1 MKKKLGLITL
11 VAMMFTMVVTGCG
24 SKGNTDGGGSAGG
37 SEDATGDTEIVVWAW
52 DVALEQLEKNAE
64 IFKQDNPGVN
74 FVFEDMGTDQ
84 IYSKLVTS
92 LSTGIGLPDVVA
104 IEGEQMSGF
113 GNKFPDVFLKL
124 DDIVD
129 KDQYLPIKISE
140 VLVEDHILAFPWD
153 AAPMAMYY
161 RTDVFEEAGV
171 NAEEIITWD
180 DYIEAGKKVVEKTD
194 FKMLPLSETAGDL
207 MYRTLLSE
215 LGSFYFDDEGNT
227 RVDSPESIE
236 AMSMVKKIHEA
247 GISQDYSGWD
257 EYILTLTGERVAT
270 IPEAVWMIGS
280 IKEEAG
286 FTAGKWGVIPLPKF
300 EAGGSSAATNGGAVL
315 AIPGTTENPEI
326 VKQFV
331 KFSMTDVASL
341 IDGFESYGLYPS
353 YIPTYEN
360 EIFNQGDD
368 FFGGQKVYE
377 IFNQYGKQIPAVN
390 YTENFAEA
398 LDANKSAI
406 TKVLLKDE
414 SVEETMK
421 NLQKELEAKF
431 GK

>member
-247 GISQDYSGWD
+247 GISQDYSG
-257 EYILTLTGERVAT
+257 
-270 IPEAVWMIGS
+270 
-280 IKEEAG
+280 
-286 FTAGKWGVIPLPKF
+286 
-300 EAGGSSAATNGGAVL
+300 
-315 AIPGTTENPEI
+315 
-326 VKQFV
+326 
-331 KFSMTDVASL
+331 
-341 IDGFESYGLYPS
+341 
-353 YIPTYEN
+353 
-360 EIFNQGDD
+360 
-368 FFGGQKVYE
+368 
-377 IFNQYGKQIPAVN
+377 
-390 YTENFAEA
+390 
-398 LDANKSAI
+398 
-406 TKVLLKDE
+406 
-414 SVEETMK
+414 
-421 NLQKELEAKF
+421 
-431 GK
+431 